1 MTVVSDVNRAHAG
14 CGQQAGQWRAE
25 ATRAAHADAGVFQRA

>member
-14 CGQQAGQWRAE
+14 CGQQAGQWRAD
-25 ATRAAHADAGVFQRA
+25 AAAADDRD